1 MYPKSNNMRL
11 LILTAAF
18 LTAMCSI
25 KAQII
30 SGNIISE
37 KKEVI
42 ANATVSL
49 LLAKDSSLVRSE
61 ISNQNG
67 QFSFSFTDTI
77 PMVISVSAIG
87 YQTQFKIVIQ
97 PSPLLITM
105 FAASTALNEVV
116 ITSKKPMIEVKP
128 DKVVFNVENS
138 VNAIGNTGFDLLR
151 KSPGVMIDNNDN
163 VSLLG
168 NGVAIYIDNKPSP
181 LTGKEL
187 SSFLRSLQSTDIEAI
202 ELIKN
207 PSAKYDAAGTGGIIN
222 IRLKKNKNYGLNGTI
237 NAGYGIGT
245 YSKYNTGFSLN
256 FRNKKINVF
265 SNFSN
270 NWGNNKSY
278 INLYREQ
285 ADSIYDQKS
294 NNISRTSGQNIKAG
308 IDYFISKKSTVG
320 MLVSLFNDNWDE
332 RSNAATPIL
341 SLATKVPGRTLVANN
356 TSDGKKL
363 NANFNI
369 NYHYADTSGREWNTD
384 ADYGVFTTNNNNYQ
398 PNQYR
403 TPDLQ
408 TILEEKNY
416 NIITD
421 RNIHLFTLKSD
432 YEQNVAGGRLGTG
445 VKASFVNTDN
455 GFDFFNVINRQNTI
469 DSNRSNK
476 FTLAENIYAAYISY
490 QKKIKK
496 WDVQAGIR
504 VEQTNTTG
512 TLAGAVAV
520 SDQQVKRS
528 YTDFFPSAGIS
539 YEVNNNNSLNIN
551 YSRRINRPGYQSLNP
566 FESKLDELSYQKGNP
581 FLKPEYTNSISLT
594 HTYKYTLNTTVG
606 YSRTTDFSTQITDT
620 VEGKR
625 NFIQQRNAGTQQNIY
640 INISYPFNVTK
651 WWSVYAS
658 INAGSLINKVDLGP
672 GRVSNIA
679 VSSYGVYNQ
688 HTITLPKKITL
699 EVSGFYYSPSIWG
712 GTFLNKAF
720 WGIDAGLQKRLMKD
734 KATIKMA
741 VSDIFN
747 SMHWRGISN
756 FGGLYMD
763 ARGGWESRQFKLS
776 CTYRFGRKEIKS
788 QRSRSTGSDEV
799 NKRL

>member
-1 MYPKSNNMRL
+1 MRL

-18 LTAMCSI
+18 LTAICST
-25 KAQII
+25 KAQTI

-37 KKEVI
+37 KKEAI

-61 ISNQNG
+61 ISNQAG
-67 QFSFSFTDTI
+67 QFRFSFTDTI
-77 PMVISVSAIG
+77 PMLVSVSAIG
-87 YQTQFKIVIQ
+87 YQIQFKTANRQALV
-97 PSPLLITM
+97 LITM
-105 FAASTALNEVV
+105 VAASKALNEVV

-151 KSPGVMIDNNDN
+151 KSPGVVIDNNDN

-181 LTGKEL
+181 LTGREL

-222 IRLKKNKNYGLNGTI
+222 IRLKKNKNYGLNGSV
-237 NAGYGIGT
+237 NSGYGIGT

-256 FRNKKINVF
+256 YRNKKVNVF

-270 NWGNNKSY
+270 NWGKNKSY

-285 ADSIYDQKS
+285 SDSIYDQKS
-294 NNISRTSGQNIKAG
+294 NNLSRTSGQNFKAG
-308 IDYFISKKSTVG
+308 IDYFISKKSTIG
-320 MLVSLFNDNWDE
+320 ILVSLFNDNWDE
-332 RSNAATPIL
+332 RNNAATPIL
-341 SLATKVPGRTLVANN
+341 SIDTKVPSRTLVANN

-369 NYHYADTSGREWNTD
+369 NYHYTDTSGREWNTD
-384 ADYGVFTTNNNNYQ
+384 ADYGMFTTNNNNYQ
-398 PNQYR
+398 PNQYK

-416 NIITD
+416 NILTN
-421 RNIHLFTLKSD
+421 RYIHLFTVKSD
-432 YEQNVAGGRLGTG
+432 YEQNLAGGRLGAG
-445 VKASFVNTDN
+445 IKASFVTTNN
-455 GFDFFNVINRQNTI
+455 GFDFFNIINQQNAI

-476 FTLAENIYAAYISY
+476 FTLTENIYAAYISY
-490 QKKIKK
+490 QKKIKN
-496 WDVQAGIR
+496 WDMQAGLR
-504 VEQTNTTG
+504 AEQTNTTG
-512 TLAGAVAV
+512 TLAGANTVA
-520 SDQQVKRS
+520 DQQVKRTYTNFSPSLGVS
-528 YTDFFPSAGIS
+528 YQL
-539 YEVNNNNSLNIN
+539 NNNNTINVN

-566 FESKLDELSYQKGNP
+566 FESKIDELSYQKGNP

-594 HTYKYTLNTTVG
+594 HTYKYTLNTSIG

-620 VEGKR
+620 IEGKR

-640 INISYPFNVTK
+640 INISYPFNIAK
-651 WWSVYAS
+651 WWSVYA
-658 INAGSLINKVDLGP
+658 NASGSRLINQVNLGP
-672 GRVSNIA
+672 GRISNIS
-679 VSSYGVYNQ
+679 VTSYGFFNQ
-688 HTITLPKKITL
+688 HTITLPNKITL
-699 EVSGFYYSPSIWG
+699 EVSGFYNSPSVWG

-720 WGIDAGLQKRLMKD
+720 WGVDAGLQKRLMKD

-763 ARGGWESRQFKLS
+763 ASGGWENRQFKLS
-776 CTYRFGRKEIKS
+776 FTYRFGRKEIKS
-788 QRSRSTGSDEV
+788 QRDRTTGSDDV

>member
-1 MYPKSNNMRL
+1 MRL
-11 LILTAAF
+11 LILTAA
-18 LTAMCSI
+18 LLIATCNA
-25 KAQII
+25 KAQTI

-37 KKEVI
+37 KKEAV
-42 ANATVSL
+42 ANATVGL
-49 LLAKDSSLVRSE
+49 LLAKDSSLIRSE
-61 ISNQNG
+61 ISDQNG
-67 QFSFSFTDTI
+67 GFSFALTDTI
-77 PMVISVSAIG
+77 PMLISVSAIG
-87 YQTQFKIVIQ
+87 YQIQ
-97 PSPLLITM
+97 IKNVQQPLPVLITM
-105 FAASTALNEVV
+105 TAAPKALNEITV
-116 ITSKKPMIEVKP
+116 TSKKPMIEVKP
-128 DKVVFNVENS
+128 DKVIFNIENS

-222 IRLKKNKNYGLNGTI
+222 IRLKKNKNYGLNGNV
-237 NAGYGIGT
+237 NAGYGIGI

-256 FRNKKINVF
+256 YRNKKINIF

-270 NWGNNKSY
+270 NWGNNQSY

-285 ADSIYDQKS
+285 ADSIYNQKS
-294 NNISRTSGQNIKAG
+294 INTSRTSGQNVKAG
-308 IDYFISKKSTVG
+308 IDYFINKKNTVG

-332 RSNAATPIL
+332 RNNTATPIL
-341 SLATKVPGRTLVANN
+341 SIDTKVPSRTLVANN
-356 TSDGKKL
+356 TAAGKKL

-369 NYHYADTSGREWNTD
+369 NYHYADTSGYEWNTD
-384 ADYGVFTTNNNNYQ
+384 ADYGVFTTSNNNYQ

-416 NIITD
+416 NIVTNRD
-421 RNIHLFTLKSD
+421 IHLFTLKSD
-432 YEQNVAGGRLGTG
+432 YEQNVAGGRLGAG
-445 VKASFVNTDN
+445 VKASFVTTDN
-455 GFDFFNVINRQNTI
+455 GFDFFNVINRQNII

-476 FTLAENIYAAYISY
+476 FTLTENIYAAYISY

-496 WDVQAGIR
+496 WDIQAGIR
-504 VEQTNTTG
+504 AEQTNTTG
-512 TLAGAVAV
+512 TLAGNIAGNN
-520 SDQQVKRS
+520 QQVKRS
-528 YTDFFPSAGIS
+528 YTNFFPSAGIS

-581 FLKPEYTNSISLT
+581 FLKPEYTSSISLT

-620 VEGKR
+620 IEGKR

-640 INISYPFNVTK
+640 ISISYPFNVTK

-658 INAGSLINKVDLGP
+658 VNGGRLINKVNLGP
-672 GRVSNIA
+672 GRISNIA

-712 GTFLNKAF
+712 GTFLNRAF
-720 WGIDAGLQKRLMKD
+720 WGVDAGLQKRLMKD
-734 KATIKMA
+734 KATIKIS
-741 VSDIFN
+741 VSDIFK
-747 SMHWRGISN
+747 SMQWRGISN
-756 FGGLYMD
+756 FSGLYMD
-763 ARGGWESRQFKLS
+763 ASGGWESRQFKLS
-776 CTYRFGRKEIKS
+776 FTYRFGRKEIKS

>member
-1 MYPKSNNMRL
+1 MRL
-11 LILTAAF
+11 LILTAA
-18 LTAMCSI
+18 LLIATCNA
-25 KAQII
+25 KAQTI

-37 KKEVI
+37 KKEAV
-42 ANATVSL
+42 ANATVGL
-49 LLAKDSSLVRSE
+49 LLAKDSSLIRSE
-61 ISNQNG
+61 ISDQNG
-67 QFSFSFTDTI
+67 GFSFALTDTI
-77 PMVISVSAIG
+77 PMLISVSAIG
-87 YQTQFKIVIQ
+87 YQIQ
-97 PSPLLITM
+97 IKNVQQPLPVLITM
-105 FAASTALNEVV
+105 TAAPKALNEITV
-116 ITSKKPMIEVKP
+116 TSKKPMIEVKP
-128 DKVVFNVENS
+128 DKVIFNIENS

-222 IRLKKNKNYGLNGTI
+222 IRLKKNKNYGLNGNV
-237 NAGYGIGT
+237 NAGYGIGI

-256 FRNKKINVF
+256 YRNKKINIF

-270 NWGNNKSY
+270 NWGNNQSY

-285 ADSIYDQKS
+285 ADSIYNQKS
-294 NNISRTSGQNIKAG
+294 INTSRTSGQNVKAG
-308 IDYFISKKSTVG
+308 IDYFINKKNTVG

-332 RSNAATPIL
+332 RNNTATPIL
-341 SLATKVPGRTLVANN
+341 SIDTKVPSRTLVANN
-356 TSDGKKL
+356 TAAGKKL

-369 NYHYADTSGREWNTD
+369 NYHYADTSGYEWNTD
-384 ADYGVFTTNNNNYQ
+384 ADYGVFTTSNNNYQ

-416 NIITD
+416 NIVTNRD
-421 RNIHLFTLKSD
+421 IHLFTLKSD
-432 YEQNVAGGRLGTG
+432 YEQNVAGGRLGAG
-445 VKASFVNTDN
+445 VKASFVTTDN
-455 GFDFFNVINRQNTI
+455 GFDFFNVINRQNII

-476 FTLAENIYAAYISY
+476 FTLTENIYAAYISY

-496 WDVQAGIR
+496 WDIQAGIR
-504 VEQTNTTG
+504 AEQTNTTG
-512 TLAGAVAV
+512 TLAGNIAGNN
-520 SDQQVKRS
+520 QQVKRS
-528 YTDFFPSAGIS
+528 YTNFFPSAGIS

-581 FLKPEYTNSISLT
+581 FLKPEYTSSISLT
-594 HTYKYTLNTTVG
+594 HTYKYTLNTTAG

-620 VEGKR
+620 IEGKR

-640 INISYPFNVTK
+640 ISISYPFNVTK

-658 INAGSLINKVDLGP
+658 VNGGRLINKVNLGP
-672 GRVSNIA
+672 GRISNIA

-712 GTFLNKAF
+712 GTFLNRAF
-720 WGIDAGLQKRLMKD
+720 WGVDAGLQKRLMKD
-734 KATIKMA
+734 KATIKIS
-741 VSDIFN
+741 VSDIFK
-747 SMHWRGISN
+747 SMQWRGISN
-756 FGGLYMD
+756 FSGLYMD
-763 ARGGWESRQFKLS
+763 ASGGWESRQFKLS
-776 CTYRFGRKEIKS
+776 FTYRFGRKEIKS